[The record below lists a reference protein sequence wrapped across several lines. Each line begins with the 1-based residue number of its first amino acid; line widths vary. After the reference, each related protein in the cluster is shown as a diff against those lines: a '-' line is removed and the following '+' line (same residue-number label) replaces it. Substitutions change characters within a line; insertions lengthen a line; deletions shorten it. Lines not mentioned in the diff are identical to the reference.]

1 MAKAYFM
8 AKHFSS
14 SVSRLN
20 GALLSSVLF
29 LSACASPPDAS
40 QSSISSPEQTVA
52 GTQSPGVAMPVSQ
65 AGGSVQ
71 DRLALWLKLV
81 GTSHAPAQDY
91 ADFLNSRPVWP
102 RWQLI
107 KLRMQQALAQENDPA
122 VLKQLCA
129 QQALTYGPALAH
141 CSTQV
146 GNNVAGLPNRLN
158 AQARQAWMNG
168 NDTAQAAAAL
178 TNNFSQSLT
187 PEASWLRF
195 NRQEKSGLLAAAR
208 QTVPYLSSARQ
219 KVALARLALRAGDA
233 SADSQIAGLSSAD
246 LADPL
251 FVLDRARWLR
261 TQKRYDDAI
270 AFWKS
275 DAAKAEAAT
284 ALAAFWHERDA
295 LARELLEAN
304 RDADAFF
311 IAHDTSVTGAN
322 KLEAA
327 FLCGWI
333 ALEKQKNPTVAEPFF
348 KELADSPA
356 LITRSR
362 GYYWL
367 GRAHALSQNTESAK
381 ADYLRAANDAGT
393 FYGQMAAAELDGQR
407 PTLSSQQEIPTITIR
422 ALKAASAPHT
432 ASTSGARLSHSD
444 LVQAAQILVS
454 QGDTA
459 HARDF
464 LNLLAQQVVTM
475 SDKLALVSVSTQLQV
490 PDIGVAL
497 SRQLGKNGIFLLH
510 EGWPAPYSLPAN
522 TLPAGL
528 ALGLMR
534 QESSFNPDAVSSSNA
549 IGLMQ
554 LKPSTAADMLR
565 KAGLPASAAT
575 ASGLHNPDNNI
586 RLGVAYLEHMQ
597 ERFGPVVPYI
607 AAAYNGGPGR
617 LSRWLAS
624 SGDPVANNATQFE
637 MIDWIESIPFS
648 ETRNY
653 VQRVW
658 ENMTIYRVMEQSK

>member
-1 MAKAYFM
+1 M
-8 AKHFSS
+8 AKHSS
-14 SVSRLN
+14 LSAGRLN
-20 GALLSSVLF
+20 GAVLFSVLF
-29 LSACASPPDAS
+29 LSACSSPPDAS
-40 QSSISSPEQTVA
+40 QSSTGSPAQTVA
-52 GTQSPGVAMPVSQ
+52 GSLPEEATRPVSQ
-65 AGGSVQ
+65 AAGSVQ
-71 DRLALWLKLV
+71 DRLTIWLKLV
-81 GTSHAPAQDY
+81 GTSHAPVQDY
-91 ADFLNSRPVWP
+91 ADFLNTRPVWP

-122 VLKQLCA
+122 ALKQLCA
-129 QQALTYGPALAH
+129 EQPLTYGPALAH

-146 GNNVAGLPNRLN
+146 GNAVAGLPARLS

-168 NDTAQAAAAL
+168 NDTAQAATAL
-178 TNNFSQSLT
+178 TSNFSQALT

-208 QTVPYLSSARQ
+208 QTVPYLSGNRQ
-219 KVALARLALRAGDA
+219 KVALARLAFRAGDA
-233 SADSQIAGLSSAD
+233 SAESQISGLSGSD

-251 FVLDRARWLR
+251 LVLDHARWLR
-261 TQKRYDDAI
+261 SQKRYDDAL
-270 AFWKS
+270 ALWKS
-275 DAAKAEAAT
+275 DAAKAEVT
-284 ALAAFWHERDA
+284 TSLAAFWHERDA
-295 LARELLEAN
+295 LARELLEIS
-304 RDADAFF
+304 RDADAFSV
-311 IAHDTSVTGAN
+311 AHDTSLIGVN
-322 KLEAA
+322 KLDAA

-348 KELADSPA
+348 RELADSPA

-367 GRAHALSQNTESAK
+367 GRAHTLSQNSESAR
-381 ADYLRAANDAGT
+381 ADYLRAASDAGT

-407 PTLSSQQEIPTITIR
+407 PTLSSQQDVPTITIR
-422 ALKAASAPHT
+422 ALKAASSPHT
-432 ASTSGARLSHSD
+432 ASATGARLSQSD

-454 QGDTA
+454 QGDYA

-464 LNLLAQQVVTM
+464 LNLLALQVVTM
-475 SDKLALVSVSTQLQV
+475 SDKLALVSLSTQLQI
-490 PDIGVAL
+490 PDVGVAL

-522 TLPAGL
+522 TLPSGL
-528 ALGLMR
+528 VLGLMR

-554 LKPSTAADMLR
+554 LKPSTAGDMLR
-565 KAGLPASAAT
+565 KADLPASAAT

-586 RLGVAYLEHMQ
+586 RLGIAYLEHMQ

-617 LSRWLAS
+617 LGRWLAS
-624 SGDPVANNATQFE
+624 SGNPVANNASQFE
-637 MIDWIESIPFS
+637 MIDWIESIPYS